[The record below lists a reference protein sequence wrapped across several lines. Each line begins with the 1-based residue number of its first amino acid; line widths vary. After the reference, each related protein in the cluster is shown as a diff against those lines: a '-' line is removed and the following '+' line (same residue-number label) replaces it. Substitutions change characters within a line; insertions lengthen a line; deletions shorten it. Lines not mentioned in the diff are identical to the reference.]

1 MEYFATI
8 NGIPLHISD
17 TKSGDKTILLLH
29 GYLETL
35 YIWEEFTS
43 LLAPHFRVI
52 SIDIP
57 GHGLSHTPAQNSM
70 EFCAGIADALL
81 ETLKIKKAAI
91 LGHSMGGYVAIE
103 AIKRYPDRFGA
114 LIMMHS
120 SPFSDSDQKI
130 EERKREI
137 ELIRQNKLMNI
148 IKLSIPKM
156 FASHNKSKMEEKI
169 LEIIETA
176 EVHDPEGVITLID
189 AMMAR
194 IDNSDFLRTTT
205 TPLFMI
211 FGKHDNYIP
220 AEAANDFLKTMK
232 NPDFTF
238 LENSG
243 HSGFLEEP
251 KYVAEKCIEF
261 IKKCDL

>member
-17 TKSGDKTILLLH
+17 TKSGEKTILLLH

-35 YIWEEFTS
+35 YIWEELTS
-43 LLAPHFRVI
+43 LLSPRFRVI

-57 GHGLSHTPAQNSM
+57 GHGLSHSPAQNSM
-70 EFCAGIADALL
+70 EFCADIANALMERL
-81 ETLKIKKAAI
+81 QIKKAAVM
-91 LGHSMGGYVAIE
+91 GHSMGGYVAIE
-103 AIKRYPDRFGA
+103 AIKKYPERFGA

-120 SPFSDSDQKI
+120 SPFADSPQKI

-156 FASHNKSKMEEKI
+156 FASNNKSKMEEKI

-176 EVHDPEGVITLID
+176 EVHDPEGVISIIE
-189 AMMAR
+189 AMMSR
-194 IDNSDFLRTTT
+194 VDNSEFLRSTT
-205 TPLFMI
+205 TPIFMF
-211 FGKHDNYIP
+211 FGKHDNYISSD
-220 AEAANDFLKTMK
+220 AATSFLSTMK
-232 NPDFTF
+232 EPSFIF

-251 KYVAEKCIEF
+251 KFVTEKCTEF
-261 IKKCDL
+261 LNNCDL

>member
-17 TKSGDKTILLLH
+17 TKTGDKTILLLH

-43 LLAPHFRVI
+43 ILAPYFRVV

-57 GHGLSHTPAQNSM
+57 GHGLSHSPAQNSM

-81 ETLKIKKAAI
+81 EKLKIKKAAI
-91 LGHSMGGYVAIE
+91 LGHSMGGYVALE

-114 LIMMHS
+114 LILMNS
-120 SPFSDSDQKI
+120 SPFADSSQKI

-156 FASHNKSKMEEKI
+156 FATHNKSKMEEKI
-169 LEIIETA
+169 LEIVETA
-176 EVHDPEGVITLID
+176 EVHDPEGVITLIE

-194 IDNSDFLRTTT
+194 TDNSEFLRETA
-205 TPLFMI
+205 TPLFLI
-211 FGKHDNYIP
+211 FGKHDNYISYD
-220 AEAANDFLKTMK
+220 AANNYLLTMK
-232 NPDFTF
+232 NPNFIF

-251 KYVAEKCIEF
+251 KYVAEKCVEF
-261 IKKCDL
+261 VNKCDL

>member
-1 MEYFATI
+1 MEYFKTV

-17 TKSGDKTILLLH
+17 SKRGEKTIVLLH

-35 YIWEEFTS
+35 YIWEEFTT
-43 LLAPHFRVI
+43 LLSPEYRVI

-57 GHGLSHTPAQNSM
+57 GHGLSASSDKFSM
-70 EFCAGIADALL
+70 ELCANLLNSLL
-81 ETLKIKKAAI
+81 ESLKIEKAAV
-91 LGHSMGGYVAIE
+91 LGHSMGGYFAIE
-103 AIKRYPDRFGA
+103 AVKMYPERFAA

-120 SPFSDSDQKI
+120 SPFADSDEKK

-176 EVHDPEGVITLID
+176 EVHDPEGVITTIE
-189 AMMAR
+189 AMMNR
-194 IDNSDFLRTTT
+194 EDNSEFIRNTK
-205 TPLFMI
+205 TPVFMF
-211 FGKHDNYIP
+211 FGNNDNYISC
-220 AEAANDFLKTMK
+220 EAAKSFLSTMK
-232 NPDFTF
+232 DPTYTF

-243 HSGFLEEP
+243 HSGFMEEP
-251 KYVAEKCIEF
+251 KLTSEKCVEF
-261 IKKCDL
+261 LSKCKL